1 MTQLIDGFRIAA
13 GICESIATSVAH
25 LRKNNGLVPSLRVI
39 IVGENPASQVYVR
52 SKQKKAE
59 SLGIDAETIALPKD
73 TSEVELIRLVNSLND
88 DTSINAI
95 LVQLPL
101 PPHINP
107 TRIIE
112 SIDSKKDVDCFHPEN
127 VGRLALS
134 KDALLKPC
142 TPAGSLYLIKSALGD
157 NLSGMDAVV
166 IGRSN
171 IVGKPMAMLLLHEN
185 CTITLTHSKTRNI
198 QEKTRQADIVIS
210 AVGIPHFVKK
220 DFIKPGAT
228 VIDVGMNKVDGKL
241 VGDVDFEDVLQKVK
255 FITPVPRGVGPMTI
269 AFLMLNTV
277 ITTCLQ
283 NKLEHQEVIG
293 TVIQKL

>member
-1 MTQLIDGFRIAA
+1 MTQLIDGFGIAA
-13 GICESIATSVAH
+13 GICESIATSVTH
-25 LRKNNGLVPSLRVI
+25 LKKSNGLVPSLRVV

-59 SLGIDAETIALPKD
+59 SLGIDARTIALPKE
-73 TSEVELIRLVNSLND
+73 TSEEELIRLVESLNSD
-88 DTSINAI
+88 ISVNAI

-101 PPHINP
+101 PSHINT

-142 TPAGSLYLIKSALGD
+142 TPAGSLHLIKSVLGN

-185 CTITLTHSKTRNI
+185 CTVTLTHSKTRDI
-198 QEKTRQADIVIS
+198 QEKTKQADIVIS

-228 VIDVGMNKVDGKL
+228 VIDVGINKVDGKL
-241 VGDVDFEDVLQKVK
+241 VGDVDFENVLQKVK

-277 ITTCLQ
+277 IATCVQ
-283 NKLEHQEVIG
+283 NQLDHQNVIE
-293 TVIQKL
+293 III

>member
-1 MTQLIDGFRIAA
+1 MTQLIDGFGIAA
-13 GICESIATSVAH
+13 GICESIATSVTH
-25 LRKNNGLVPSLRVI
+25 LKKSNGLVPSLRVV

-59 SLGIDAETIALPKD
+59 SLGIDARTIALPKE
-73 TSEVELIRLVNSLND
+73 TSEEELIRLVESLNSD
-88 DTSINAI
+88 ISVNAI

-101 PPHINP
+101 PSHINT

-142 TPAGSLYLIKSALGD
+142 TPAGSLYLIKSVLGN

-185 CTITLTHSKTRNI
+185 CTVTLTHSKTRDI
-198 QEKTRQADIVIS
+198 QEKTKQADIVIS

-228 VIDVGMNKVDGKL
+228 VIDVGINKVDGKL
-241 VGDVDFEDVLQKVK
+241 VGDVDFENVLQKVK

-277 ITTCLQ
+277 IATCVQ
-283 NKLEHQEVIG
+283 NQLDHQNVIE
-293 TVIQKL
+293 III